1 MNKKMQMAQVAIAV
15 AASVAHNLTAASAAA
30 AQSGLAAPGVFT
42 GVLGMLNAVTIGLGA
57 AQIAIIAGTSYQG
70 GGSVGS
76 ADSGGSASSV
86 SVGSRKGSVDMAK
99 SQGGGGELAYMR
111 GDRGTG
117 GPENF
122 RPAFSGYKHRASGG
136 YVVGEQGPELFM
148 PDTPGQIVPSGQGDS
163 TPINATINI
172 SAVDS
177 AGVQDVLINQRGH
190 IISMIREAANAQ
202 GDGFLENINVAEL

>member
-1 MNKKMQMAQVAIAV
+1 
-15 AASVAHNLTAASAAA
+15 
-30 AQSGLAAPGVFT
+30 
-42 GVLGMLNAVTIGLGA
+42 
-57 AQIAIIAGTSYQG
+57 
-70 GGSVGS
+70 
-76 ADSGGSASSV
+76 
-86 SVGSRKGSVDMAK
+86 MAK
-99 SQGGGGELAYMR
+99 SQGAGGELAYMR
-111 GDRGTG
+111 GGQGTG

-148 PDTPGQIVPSGQGDS
+148 PDTPGQIVPSGQGES

-202 GDGFLENINVAEL
+202 GDGFLENINVSEL